1 MCILQSFKKSNYH
14 KTMKTTIFLNHYNK
28 KTWLIAIIM
37 FSAVFLKAQDIIIK
51 NDKTEIKSKVTE
63 ITETTIKY
71 KKWENMDGP
80 LYSIAKSEV
89 FMILYPNGQRELMNQ
104 TNGAISTNAEKDHE
118 FSNKSKIE
126 EVGLS
131 DQSKQNTA
139 IIQGKTFDFKNQ
151 KINYKPTRFNFGL
164 QSPFS
169 MGVDNEFRLIKN
181 ILNLGLGYTYTFP
194 KDDYILVSQMADIYA
209 SLYANVNRLSGNY
222 EKQDIGLFIFGNAGY
237 GLTGITTYNIYDGDQ
252 TFYSGGLYWRLGLDY
267 FFSDWFGITGSYG
280 SNALTG
286 GIVMR
291 F

>member
-1 MCILQSFKKSNYH
+1 
-14 KTMKTTIFLNHYNK
+14 MKTITFINQCNK
-28 KTWLIAIIM
+28 KTWLIAILL
-37 FSAVFLKAQDIIIK
+37 FSTVYLEAQDIIIK

-63 ITETTIKY
+63 ITETQIKY
-71 KKWENMDGP
+71 KKWENIDGP
-80 LYSIAKSEV
+80 IYNMAKSEV
-89 FMILYPNGQRELMNQ
+89 FLIIYANGQREIMNQ
-104 TNGAISTNAEKDHE
+104 PTNNTSSNTTGNQEILNKTTPKDADISTSSKLNSSDE
-118 FSNKSKIE
+118 SSKI
-126 EVGLS
+126 
-131 DQSKQNTA
+131 A
-139 IIQGKTFDFKNQ
+139 INNKNL
-151 KINYKPTRFNFGL
+151 KINYQPYRINIGL
-164 QSPFS
+164 SPFS
-169 MGVDNEFRLIKN
+169 LGADGEFRIIKN